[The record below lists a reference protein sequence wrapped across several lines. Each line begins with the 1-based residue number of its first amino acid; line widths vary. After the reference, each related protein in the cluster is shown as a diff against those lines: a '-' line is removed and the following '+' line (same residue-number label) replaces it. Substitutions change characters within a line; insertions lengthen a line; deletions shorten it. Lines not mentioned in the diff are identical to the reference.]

1 MTKQTVGKIFITS
14 GLLSVVYC
22 VVLYF
27 TGPIKLQYGMLLNI
41 ILFSLDCIWFLSFGF
56 LWAMFG
62 VIILKGSDTYVWKIK
77 IGGFSYF
84 HDNFFTKQLCFQ
96 QYCKPSFQFKRES
109 SYFFVSITFL
119 HYSTSYYSRIYSF
132 IRRNSMLHSS
142 FIMVF
147 EDICQKNSMKS
158 LGIKNVSNFPCFNL

>member
-77 IGGFSYF
+77 IGGFSLI
-84 HDNFFTKQLCFQ
+84 FTIIFLLNSYAFNNIAN
-96 QYCKPSFQFKRES
+96 PHFNS
-109 SYFFVSITFL
+109 SGRVVTFL
-119 HYSTSYYSRIYSF
+119 FQSLFYITRPAITQEFIVSFAGIVCCIAVLLWFLRIF
-132 IRRNSMLHSS
+132 VKKI
-142 FIMVF
+142 V
-147 EDICQKNSMKS
+147 
-158 LGIKNVSNFPCFNL
+158 